1 MYIIMYPQYVHNIT
15 SHDTPIN
22 EKTKVVI
29 LARTEEVDKIGE
41 KSKNRIKKT
50 FNTYNEMY

>member
-15 SHDTPIN
+15 SHDTPMN

-29 LARTEEVDKIGE
+29 LAKMVLELKR
-41 KSKNRIKKT
+41 
-50 FNTYNEMY
+50 